1 MSVVMEEVT
10 FAELEATD
18 VISVELVPER
28 KGLILKHCEY
38 YVSSRRHGTTV
49 SRRYND
55 FVQLYDI
62 LYAKYPYRAIC
73 RLPPKRVVVGGGSSN
88 FLLRRR
94 AALQRWLTL
103 VARHPVLAH
112 DADLRVFLCE
122 STLRLEKPKH
132 DEFVLAGTQEDNLTE
147 VTTQELQAAFESEQ
161 EPLQLAQLALARLTQ
176 IFEKVQDR
184 CEAERSDM
192 RELGAALSGLGA
204 AAGVGADPQLAA
216 AAQYVPRSSAAHRAL
231 GAERARTECCVQG
244 GGRRG
249 PRARAGVG
257 RRRRGRAAAGRRRV
271 RRLHGAVRAPVAR
284 PARGARRRRRR
295 ARRAARAAPA
305 TPLRLARC
313 AAGGARGARVRVRGA
328 GLAGRAGGAPR
339 RRARR
344 AGRALDRPRARA
356 RALAAFYC

>member
-1 MSVVMEEVT
+1 MSVVTEEVT

-62 LYAKYPYRAIC
+62 LHAKYPYRAIC
-73 RLPPKRVVVGGGSSN
+73 RLPPKRVVVGGGSSH

-132 DEFVLAGTQEDNLTE
+132 DEFILAGTQEDNLNE
-147 VTTQELQAAFESEQ
+147 VTTQELQDAFATEQ
-161 EPLQLAQLALARLTQ
+161 EPLRLAQLALARLTQ
-176 IFEKVQDR
+176 IFEK
-184 CEAERSDM
+184 
-192 RELGAALSGLGA
+192 
-204 AAGVGADPQLAA
+204 
-216 AAQYVPRSSAAHRAL
+216 
-231 GAERARTECCVQG
+231 
-244 GGRRG
+244 
-249 PRARAGVG
+249 
-257 RRRRGRAAAGRRRV
+257 
-271 RRLHGAVRAPVAR
+271 
-284 PARGARRRRRR
+284 
-295 ARRAARAAPA
+295 
-305 TPLRLARC
+305 
-313 AAGGARGARVRVRGA
+313 
-328 GLAGRAGGAPR
+328 
-339 RRARR
+339 
-344 AGRALDRPRARA
+344 
-356 RALAAFYC
+356 

>member
-1 MSVVMEEVT
+1 MSVVTEEVT

-132 DEFVLAGTQEDNLTE
+132 DEFILAGTQEDNLSE

-176 IFEKVQDR
+176 IFEKVQER

-192 RELGAALSGLGA
+192 RELGAAMSGLGA
-204 AAGVGADPQLAA
+204 AAGSGADPQLAA
-216 AAQYVPRSSAAHRAL
+216 AAQYVSAA
-231 GAERARTECCVQG
+231 GARDCVCVS
-244 GGRRG
+244 RG
-249 PRARAGVG
+249 LHGE
-257 RRRRGRAAAGRRRV
+257 RAAA
-271 RRLHGAVRAPVAR
+271 A
-284 PARGARRRRRR
+284 
-295 ARRAARAAPA
+295 AAPA
-305 TPLRLARC
+305 APRALHLRHRYALRAALQEGRVARAYVC
-313 AAGGARGARVRVRGA
+313 AARGSLG
-328 GLAGRAGGAPR
+328 GLAGR
-339 RRARR
+339 RA
-344 AGRALDRPRARA
+344 AAHAARA
-356 RALAAFYC
+356 QLWTDLARTLAL